1 MSEAT
6 HITGAQGGTL
16 ARAWQRGR
24 AIDPRYLIA
33 FLVTLV
39 LATAQLRYHIAG
51 GYDRLVLSLAVCT
64 ATEALL
70 SIIYAIAFVFLLIT
84 DRDSLRSE
92 KYSLHKMAIEHG
104 LIGDSTL
111 GVIGEPRQLKTLG
124 RLEPST
130 EDEK

>member
-1 MSEAT
+1 MS
-6 HITGAQGGTL
+6 
-16 ARAWQRGR
+16 
-24 AIDPRYLIA
+24 D
-33 FLVTLV
+33 FL
-39 LATAQLRYHIAG
+39 
-51 GYDRLVLSLAVCT
+51 RLVSTLREQMQADLSRTDVLRVLLWPILILTLIFISGLYAH
-64 ATEALL
+64 APNWALIGVAGFAGL
-70 SIIYAIAFVFLLIT
+70 FMVIYAIAFVFLLIT